1 MPYTESDG
9 VKIFYVKHGDGDE
22 TIFFV
27 HGLGESHETWKE
39 QLTFFPNKG
48 YKTIAIDLRGHG
60 KSEIPKKRIEIED
73 FANDV
78 LSVIKSEGLSKVHF
92 CGYSMGALVLF
103 ELYEKNPEYFKSFV
117 VEAAVP
123 QYPPAQT
130 SLLENMSM
138 DEIARQVADFA
149 VSPEAPDELKDDIYK
164 IISKTDKE
172 IYIESAEAAC
182 SKDYRDLLPKIKVP
196 TLIISG
202 EIDYISP
209 PEAADSM
216 GKLISNSKVVIFEKT
231 GHMPHRENPKKFN
244 ETLLSFFKH
253 LKGVTSEK

>member
-9 VKIFYVKHGDGDE
+9 VKIFYAKHGDGDE
-22 TIFFV
+22 TILFV

-39 QLTFFPNKG
+39 QIAFFPNKG
-48 YKTIAIDLRGHG
+48 YKVIAIDLRGHG
-60 KSEIPKKRIEIED
+60 NSEIPKKKIEIED
-73 FANDV
+73 FAKDV
-78 LSVIKSEGLSKVHF
+78 LSVITSEGLSKVHF

-103 ELYEKNPEYFKSFV
+103 ELYEKHSKYFKSFV
-117 VEAAVP
+117 IEAAVP

-130 SLLENMSM
+130 YLLENMNM

-149 VSPEAPDELKDDIYK
+149 VSPEAPDELKDDVYR

-172 IYIESAEAAC
+172 VYIESAEAAC
-182 SKDYRDLLPKIKVP
+182 SKNYRDLLPKIMVP

-209 PEAADSM
+209 PEAAQDM
-216 GKLISNSKVVIFEKT
+216 KQLIPYSKVVIFEKT
-231 GHMPHRENPKKFN
+231 GHMPHRENPIKFN
-244 ETLLSFFKH
+244 ETLLAFFESLRGEK
-253 LKGVTSEK
+253 SE